1 MLKDKLLPIS
11 IFCLAGSI
19 IISGFL
25 ISIGIDS
32 NGSFIGSKISQGSNT
47 ISNNINNGITDGI
60 TDGKNEKNNLNLGE
74 AAKYLGISEA
84 ILIRIIYNEE
94 SKIPYVQVEGHQ
106 IFNKD
111 ALDKWIGESRFKM

>member
-32 NGSFIGSKISQGSNT
+32 NGSFIGSKISQGVNT
-47 ISNNINNGITDGI
+47 ISNNINNGIS
-60 TDGKNEKNNLNLGE
+60 DGKNEKNNLNLGE

>member
-32 NGSFIGSKISQGSNT
+32 NGSFIGSQVSQGFNT
-47 ISNNINNGITDGI
+47 ISNNINNGITY
-60 TDGKNEKNNLNLGE
+60 GKNEKNNLNLGE
-74 AAKYLGISEA
+74 AAKYLGIPEA
-84 ILIRIIYNEE
+84 TLVRIVHNEE
-94 SKIPYVQVEGHQ
+94 AKIPYVQVEGYQ
-106 IFNKD
+106 LFNKE